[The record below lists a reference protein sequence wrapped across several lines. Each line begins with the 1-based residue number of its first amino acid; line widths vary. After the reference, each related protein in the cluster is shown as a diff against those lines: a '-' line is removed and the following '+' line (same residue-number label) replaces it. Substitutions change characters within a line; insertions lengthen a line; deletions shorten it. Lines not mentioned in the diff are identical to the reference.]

1 MFSVSLGECYSAAM
15 IVNLN
20 GHQSAPSAQ
29 SSDNAL
35 ISLFSGAGGLDL
47 GLEMA
52 GFSTRVAVE
61 LDRGARQSLRDNQH
75 LFGSSEFPIFDDIT
89 LLDPQFILDQ
99 AGLEPGEAALV
110 AGGPPCQSFSTAGGR
125 RSIGDPRGSLFK
137 NFADVIEVAK
147 PRFFVMENV
156 RGMLSAAIK
165 HRPLNKRGSDFP
177 PLSKEEEPGSAFRV
191 IRSEFE
197 ERLGY
202 QISFGLVD
210 AANYGVPQHRVRLIV
225 IGSRDHELVSA
236 DVAPMLESQTVDS
249 TVPLRTV
256 LDGLNGTAH
265 DHLNYS
271 PDRHDIMKLVP
282 PGKNWRWFR
291 DNPDYGIEFTK
302 KIMGGAWSSGGGK
315 VGFFRRLDPD
325 KPSPTL
331 PTSPIQ
337 KSTAL
342 CHPWEDR
349 PLSVQEY
356 AAIQTFPPEFVF
368 AGSVYSKY
376 KQIGNAVPVRLG
388 QVIGNAVISVAES
401 SVSSTVQARLFEA
414 KETYDVART

>member
-1 MFSVSLGECYSAAM
+1 MN
-15 IVNLN
+15 VNVDTA
-20 GHQSAPSAQ
+20 QVAPATQKSG
-29 SSDNAL
+29 NTL

-52 GFSTRVAVE
+52 GFTTRIAVE
-61 LDRGARQSLRDNQH
+61 LDRDARQTLQDNQH
-75 LFGSSEFPIFDDIT
+75 LFGSSKYPIFEDIT
-89 LLDPQFILDQ
+89 RLDPQFILDQ
-99 AGLEPGEAALV
+99 AGLEPGEATLV
-110 AGGPPCQSFSTAGGR
+110 AGGPPCQSFSTAGSR
-125 RSIGDPRGSLFK
+125 RSLGDPRGSLFR

-165 HRPLNKRGSDFP
+165 HRSLNERGGSFP
-177 PLSKEEEPGSAFRV
+177 PLSKDEQAGSAFRV
-191 IRSEFE
+191 IRGEFE

-202 QISFGLVD
+202 QIAFGLVD
-210 AANYGVPQHRVRLIV
+210 AADYGVPQHRIRLIV
-225 IGSRDHELVSA
+225 IGSRDHELVVSE
-236 DVAPMLESQTVDS
+236 VAPMLESQTVDS
-249 TVPLRTV
+249 VVPLRSV
-256 LDGLNGTAH
+256 LDGLNGIVH
-265 DHLNYS
+265 DYLNYS
-271 PDRHDIMKLVP
+271 PGRRDIMKLVP

-291 DNPDYGIEFTK
+291 DNPDYGVEFTK

-356 AAIQTFPPEFVF
+356 AAIQTFPSNFEFT
-368 AGSVYSKY
+368 GSIYSRY
-376 KQIGNAVPVRLG
+376 RQIGNAVPVRLG
-388 QVIGNAVISVAES
+388 QVIGNAVNNVTKS
-401 SVSSTVQARLFEA
+401 SVSGTVQARLFET
-414 KETYDVART
+414 KETYDVARA

>member
-1 MFSVSLGECYSAAM
+1 MNVSLTTPSG
-15 IVNLN
+15 
-20 GHQSAPSAQ
+20 APSTQ
-29 SSDNAL
+29 TSGNAL

-52 GFSTRVAVE
+52 GFSTRIAVE
-61 LDRGARQSLRDNQH
+61 LDGDARQTLKDNQRR
-75 LFGSSEFPIFDDIT
+75 FWSSQFPIFEDVT
-89 LLDPQFILDQ
+89 ALDPQFILDQ
-99 AGLEPGEAALV
+99 AGLEPGEAVLV
-110 AGGPPCQSFSTAGGR
+110 AGGPPCQSFSTAGNR
-125 RSIGDPRGSLFK
+125 QSLGDPRGSLFK
-137 NFADVIEVAK
+137 NFADVIEIAR

-156 RGMLSAAIK
+156 RGILSAAIK
-165 HRPLNKRGSDFP
+165 HRPLIERGSDFP
-177 PLSKEEEPGSAFRV
+177 PLTIEEEPRSAFRV

-210 AANYGVPQHRVRLIV
+210 AADYGVPQHRVRLIV
-225 IGSRDHELVSA
+225 IGSRDHELVTSE
-236 DVAPMLESQTVDS
+236 VAPMLESQTIDS
-249 TVPLRTV
+249 VVPLRVV
-256 LDGLNGTAH
+256 LDRLNGTVH

-271 PDRHDIMKLVP
+271 PGRRDIMKLVP

-356 AAIQTFPPEFVF
+356 AAIQTFPPNFEF
-368 AGSVYSKY
+368 AGSIYSRY

-388 QVIGNAVISVAES
+388 QVIGNAVNNVIKS
-401 SVSSTVQARLFEA
+401 SVSGTVQARLFEA